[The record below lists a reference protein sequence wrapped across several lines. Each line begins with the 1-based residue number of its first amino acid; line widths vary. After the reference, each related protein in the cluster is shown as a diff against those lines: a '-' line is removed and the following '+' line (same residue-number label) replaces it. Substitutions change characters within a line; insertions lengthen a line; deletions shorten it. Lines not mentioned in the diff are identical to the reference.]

1 MMKKIVVLAMLV
13 VFVGGCA
20 STSFG
25 IGATNEQKAP
35 SNP

>member
-20 STSFG
+20 NTSFG
-25 IGATNEQKAP
+25 ISATNEQKAP